1 MDPVQRSEFNQPYF
15 KDNTKKTKSQVEQ
28 KEMRQYKTKKQ
39 KQAKKM
45 EVNFMYTTSKKITNN
60 DAKNI
65 ISGQDLILVNDS
77 SMADDFDADEHA
89 EMWID
94 LNGNTRK
101 VTFTIDDSQ
110 YLRNELKRNNLTDK
124 EIDEIFAMGTLS
136 EFKGTFTL
144 YGRGITEDR
153 YEL

>member
-1 MDPVQRSEFNQPYF
+1 MDKY
-15 KDNTKKTKSQVEQ
+15 
-28 KEMRQYKTKKQ
+28 
-39 KQAKKM
+39 
-45 EVNFMYTTSKKITNN
+45 
-60 DAKNI
+60 
-65 ISGQDLILVNDS
+65 
-77 SMADDFDADEHA
+77 
-89 EMWID
+89 
-94 LNGNTRK
+94 GNTRK

-153 YEL
+153 YELFNVNGEKMNVNDLNPYQKCCIISECDAYFEGRNDKPYGVVDIKEEVI

>member
-1 MDPVQRSEFNQPYF
+1 MDKY
-15 KDNTKKTKSQVEQ
+15 
-28 KEMRQYKTKKQ
+28 
-39 KQAKKM
+39 
-45 EVNFMYTTSKKITNN
+45 
-60 DAKNI
+60 
-65 ISGQDLILVNDS
+65 
-77 SMADDFDADEHA
+77 
-89 EMWID
+89 
-94 LNGNTRK
+94 GNTRK

-153 YEL
+153 YELFNANGEKMNVNDLNSYQNGCIINECHAYFEGRNDKPFGVVDIKEEVI

>member
-1 MDPVQRSEFNQPYF
+1 MDKY
-15 KDNTKKTKSQVEQ
+15 
-28 KEMRQYKTKKQ
+28 
-39 KQAKKM
+39 
-45 EVNFMYTTSKKITNN
+45 
-60 DAKNI
+60 
-65 ISGQDLILVNDS
+65 
-77 SMADDFDADEHA
+77 
-89 EMWID
+89 
-94 LNGNTRK
+94 GNTRK

-153 YEL
+153 YELFNVNGEKMNVNEAIKEFKKNR